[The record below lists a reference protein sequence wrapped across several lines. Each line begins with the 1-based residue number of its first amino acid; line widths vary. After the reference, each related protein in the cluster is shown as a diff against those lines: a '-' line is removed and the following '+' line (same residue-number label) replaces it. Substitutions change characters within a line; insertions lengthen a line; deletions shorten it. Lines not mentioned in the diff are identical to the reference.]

1 MSYHI
6 VTCPPGH
13 WSPTALAAQN
23 RIKMDAVAERGGRMF
38 AQVHARAFNVMLS
51 FKTRLPFDSLPSWRE
66 LRAQPLDAQAVA
78 LRDPAT
84 RARLVTAAYEEE
96 YGAAVGAETRKPDFD
111 WTFVMEDPMGPH
123 TSLAARAKER
133 GVDPVELMIDLALE
147 KNFDC
152 WFVQAFANELPEQV
166 LTLMKHPRSVVTFS
180 DSGAHVSQIA
190 DSSIPTHVLGHWV
203 RRTQSLTLEEGVRML
218 TLEPASAFGF
228 HDRGLL
234 RESMVADL
242 VVFDPERV
250 APQLPEVVHD
260 LPGGARRLL
269 QRADGIAASVVAGQV
284 LMRDGKHTGAL
295 PGRILRGAAARA

>member
-1 MSYHI
+1 
-6 VTCPPGH
+6 
-13 WSPTALAAQN
+13 
-23 RIKMDAVAERGGRMF
+23 
-38 AQVHARAFNVMLS
+38 
-51 FKTRLPFDSLPSWRE
+51 
-66 LRAQPLDAQAVA
+66 VA

-234 RESMVADL
+234 REGMVADL